1 MVLAWLAFFDGL
13 LAITLIAVG
22 IVGAHF
28 YLVAPFMGFQ
38 LFALGFLLSI
48 LGALVGIVAIF
59 MTRKPE
65 RRAGRNRAL
74 FGTVICVLIA
84 VPMIVITIHGAK
96 NPPINDITTDFDN
109 PPEFV
114 FAQKLQHEAGRDMK
128 YDKAKYSERQMKGY
142 GMIGPLKERLEP
154 SAAFE
159 RVREVAQAVPTWK
172 ITYTDTTKNTLEIV
186 ATSRLFHFQ
195 DDVAIQIRPTPDGE
209 SLIVMRS
216 KSRDGIGD
224 QGVNAKRIRRFY
236 DRVAMSRRKVEAQI
250 DLP

>member
-1 MVLAWLAFFDGL
+1 MVLAWLAFFDAL

-48 LGALVGIVAIF
+48 LGALVGIVATF

-65 RRAGRNRAL
+65 RRTGHNRAL
-74 FGTVICVLIA
+74 FGTVICLLIA
-84 VPMIVITIHGAK
+84 IPLIVTILRSSK
-96 NPPINDITTDFDN
+96 YPPINDITTDFDN
-109 PPEFV
+109 PPEFI
-114 FAQKLQHEAGRDMK
+114 FAQKLQEPGRDMK
-128 YDKAKYSERQMKGY
+128 YDKAKYADKQKAGY

-159 RVREVAQAVPTWK
+159 RVKEVAQAVPRWK
-172 ITYTDTTKNTLEIV
+172 ITYSDPAKNTLEIV
-186 ATSRLFHFQ
+186 ATSGLFHFQ

-224 QGVNAKRIRRFY
+224 FGINARRIRRFY
-236 DRVAMSRRKVEAQI
+236 DRVALSRGQVQPQEE
-250 DLP
+250 LP

>member
-1 MVLAWLAFFDGL
+1 MVPAWLAFFDGL

-22 IVGAHF
+22 IIGAHF
-28 YLVAPFMGFQ
+28 YLVAPIVGFG
-38 LFALGFLLSI
+38 LFAFGFLLSI

-65 RRAGRNRAL
+65 RRAGRKRAL
-74 FGTVICVLIA
+74 TGTVICLLIA
-84 VPMIVITIHGAK
+84 IPLIVTILRSSK
-96 NPPINDITTDFDN
+96 YPPINDITTDFDN
-109 PPEFV
+109 PPEFN
-114 FAQKLQHEAGRDMK
+114 FAQKLQHEPGRDMK
-128 YDKAKYSERQMKGY
+128 YDKAKYADKQMAGY

-159 RVREVAQAVPTWK
+159 RVREVAQAVPAWK
-172 ITYTDTTKNTLEIV
+172 ITYADPAKNTLEVV

-216 KSRDGIGD
+216 KSRDGTGD
-224 QGVNAKRIRRFY
+224 FGINAIRIRRFY
-236 DRVAMSRRKVEAQI
+236 DRVALSRGQVEPQEE
-250 DLP
+250 LP